1 MKVAGSEVLFDF
13 RNIGDNYY
21 DEFVDIVSN
30 AEMAALNSE
39 YGQEIVSR
47 LRDDCLKENP
57 NMTEAEWQQ
66 IKREFMAALFC
77 VAIQNKPELMQEFG
91 EHTYNKI
98 MEEAN
103 DGENG

>member
-1 MKVAGSEVLFDF
+1 MDKIAK
-13 RNIGDNYY
+13 NY

-30 AEMAALNSE
+30 AEMTALNSE

-57 NMTEAEWQQ
+57 NMTEAEWRQ
-66 IKREFMAALFC
+66 IKREFMATLFC
-77 VAIQNKPELMQEFG
+77 FVVQEKPELMQELG

-98 MEEAN
+98 MEEIN
-103 DGENG
+103 DGKYN

>member
-1 MKVAGSEVLFDF
+1 MDKIAK
-13 RNIGDNYY
+13 NY

-30 AEMAALNSE
+30 AEMTALNSE

-57 NMTEAEWQQ
+57 NMTEAEWRQ

-103 DGENG
+103 DGEND

>member
-1 MKVAGSEVLFDF
+1 MDKIAK
-13 RNIGDNYY
+13 NY

-30 AEMAALNSE
+30 AEMTALNSE
-39 YGQEIVSR
+39 YGQKIVSR

-77 VAIQNKPELMQEFG
+77 FVVQEKPELMQELG

-98 MEEAN
+98 MEEIN
-103 DGENG
+103 DGENN

>member
-1 MKVAGSEVLFDF
+1 MEKIAK
-13 RNIGDNYY
+13 NY

-57 NMTEAEWQQ
+57 NMTEAEWRQ

-77 VAIQNKPELMQEFG
+77 FVVQEKPELMQELG

-98 MEEAN
+98 MEEIN
-103 DGENG
+103 DGENN